1 MKGRRPWHKRYH
13 EDALNGYMGLTL
25 EERGVY
31 STCLD
36 LIYMRGAP
44 LRFETAAEQQWVAG
58 WLGCSPRLARSVVG
72 ALIEKGKLRLE
83 GGALINRRAMRELGI
98 AEQLSDART
107 AAGHEG
113 GLASGESRRG
123 HDGEHVQPVFATNS
137 GVENGAN
144 SSGESHE
151 TEDGKSNIN
160 DLAEASA
167 KHVPEAR
174 GQRPESTGV
183 PPFSVMQA
191 KLAARLPR
199 GCMWPL
205 RNALDLKP
213 IYACLVAG
221 ADFERHVLPAVEA
234 EAKCAFDGG
243 RKIGSW
249 ARFQTA
255 IMAAV
260 ERDRLIA
267 SKSQAPGL
275 SPEDRERAHRMTLK
289 RYVAE
294 PATWPPGMGPRPGE
308 YGCIISADLLAEF
321 NIHASQAA

>member
-44 LRFETAAEQQWVAG
+44 LRFETTAEQQWVAG
-58 WLGCSPRLARSVVG
+58 SLGCSPRLARSVVG

-107 AAGHEG
+107 AVGHEG

-123 HDGEHVQPVFATNS
+123 HDGEHVKPVFATNS

-144 SSGESHE
+144 SDGESHE

-174 GQRPESTGV
+174 GQRPEARKYGRTPV
-183 PPFSVMQA
+183 FSDA
-191 KLAARLPR
+191 GKARCKAAERLH
-199 GCMWPL
+199 
-205 RNALDLKP
+205 
-213 IYACLVAG
+213 VAPQ
-221 ADFERHVLPAVEA
+221 ER
-234 EAKCAFDGG
+234 
-243 RKIGSW
+243 
-249 ARFQTA
+249 
-255 IMAAV
+255 
-260 ERDRLIA
+260 
-267 SKSQAPGL
+267 
-275 SPEDRERAHRMTLK
+275 
-289 RYVAE
+289 
-294 PATWPPGMGPRPGE
+294 PRPE
-308 YGCIISADLLAEF
+308 AD
-321 NIHASQAA
+321 

>member
-72 ALIEKGKLRLE
+72 SLVSKGKFRLQ
-83 GGALINRRAMRELGI
+83 GGALINNRAMQELGL
-98 AEQLSDART
+98 AEQLSEARA
-107 AAGHEG
+107 AAGQAG
-113 GLASGESRRG
+113 GLASAESRRG
-123 HDGEHVQPVFATNS
+123 HDGEHVQPVSATNS
-137 GVENGAN
+137 GVENFAN

-151 TEDGKSNIN
+151 LATRNNDIN
-160 DLAEASA
+160 ALAEANA

-174 GQRPESTGV
+174 GQRPESTGA
-183 PPFSVMQA
+183 PEFSVMQA

-213 IYACLVAG
+213 IYACLDGG

-249 ARFQTA
+249 ARFQLA

-260 ERDRLIA
+260 ERDRMTA

-275 SPEDRERAHRMTLK
+275 SPEDRERAHRMTLR

-308 YGCIISADLLAEF
+308 PGCIISADLLSEF
-321 NIHASQAA
+321 NIHSAQAA